1 MQNLKVSGIESKEN
15 RIILLE
21 DVGRQ
26 YPVRY
31 SFFQTWQGK
40 NTDVY
45 DQFLSLGVGIGRNY
59 DVEVAEKQGKNAG
72 GKEVVYRNITK
83 FYDAPQKTPKINAGQ
98 SKNPPTTSDTTEQ
111 PNTPHSSI
119 LNATNDL
126 AKLEEKIRLAFK
138 TRDER
143 IDFLMTENKILSE
156 KVEGL
161 IGVLTEEQLTSYEF
175 HKGGNGKM
183 EDLGEAVEVPEE
195 FLK

>member
-72 GKEVVYRNITK
+72 GKDVVYRNITK
-83 FYDAPQKTPKINAGQ
+83 FYDAPNKTPQSPTQESIAQKISLPTQTPNA
-98 SKNPPTTSDTTEQ
+98 SPDAILKLTEQ
-111 PNTPHSSI
+111 IRQLS
-119 LNATNDL
+119 LNQDKL
-126 AKLEEKIRLAFK
+126 VAKIIELEKKNRGLYGACIAG
-138 TRDER
+138 
-143 IDFLMTENKILSE
+143 NKE
-156 KVEGL
+156 AE
-161 IGVLTEEQLTSYEF
+161 TAYEF
-175 HKGGNGKM
+175 HCEM
-183 EDLGEAVEVPEE
+183 ELKQVEDEKPNLNVP
-195 FLK
+195 F